1 MSIHRSHAL
10 KILGFEIA
18 KLKLDPGLRALR
30 GRRSSPPNSS
40 ASIYCVSPTRLRIF
54 ESDLVSNL
62 SFQPNKFGASMPEET
77 PRTTHLEVE
86 EDNVTTSTV
95 LKPNS
100 KVGSSASVFHGHT
113 RYLEAGR

>member
-1 MSIHRSHAL
+1 
-10 KILGFEIA
+10 
-18 KLKLDPGLRALR
+18 
-30 GRRSSPPNSS
+30 
-40 ASIYCVSPTRLRIF
+40 
-54 ESDLVSNL
+54 
-62 SFQPNKFGASMPEET
+62 MPEET

-86 EDNVTTSTV
+86 EDNVSTSTV